1 MSETLLPCLQKIIQ
15 RHLFRLLE
23 SIDYKDYAIKDEAS
37 LRAGLSPRVEC
48 HNTHGRSDLEVTS
61 GERHIVLE
69 LKYCNSNSPK
79 RLLKEAIEQMEKRR
93 YGMQAEEKEL
103 LRIAFV
109 FSGSERRITEWS
121 VVPPIKSL
129 EVDDQ
134 YGTVLIEGAVTAT
147 IDNRS
152 K

>member
-1 MSETLLPCLQKIIQ
+1 
-15 RHLFRLLE
+15 
-23 SIDYKDYAIKDEAS
+23 
-37 LRAGLSPRVEC
+37 
-48 HNTHGRSDLEVTS
+48 
-61 GERHIVLE
+61 
-69 LKYCNSNSPK
+69 
-79 RLLKEAIEQMEKRR
+79 MEKRR
-93 YGMQAEEKEL
+93 YGMQVEEKEL

-109 FSGSERRITEWS
+109 FSGGERRITEWS

>member
-1 MSETLLPCLQKIIQ
+1 
-15 RHLFRLLE
+15 
-23 SIDYKDYAIKDEAS
+23 
-37 LRAGLSPRVEC
+37 
-48 HNTHGRSDLEVTS
+48 
-61 GERHIVLE
+61 
-69 LKYCNSNSPK
+69 
-79 RLLKEAIEQMEKRR
+79 MEKRR